1 METSLNLE
9 NSNINAKIVEK
20 NLELYNNPLIGKN
33 KQFLQENN
41 G

>member
-1 METSLNLE
+1 MQKLW
-9 NSNINAKIVEK
+9 KK